1 MTRISKKTSIDFTAL
16 NYLSESA
23 YDSTKWNLG
32 KGLIAS
38 NGATAI
44 DKYIAPDFQ
53 VIRPM
58 EESTAFAVTQIF
70 TYNHSTTT
78 AYIFGVENST

>member
-1 MTRISKKTSIDFTAL
+1 MRISKKTSIDFSNL

-23 YDSTKWNLG
+23 YNSSKWNLG
-32 KGLIAS
+32 KGIIAN

-53 VIRPM
+53 AIRPM
-58 EESTAFAVTQIF
+58 EESTPFAIVQIF
-70 TYNHSTTT
+70 CYNLSSTIC
-78 AYIFGVENST
+78 YIF

>member
-1 MTRISKKTSIDFTAL
+1 MTRISKRTAVDFSNL

-23 YDSTKWNLG
+23 YDSSKWNLG
-32 KGLIAS
+32 KGLIAN

-53 VIRPM
+53 AIRPM
-58 EESTAFAVTQIF
+58 EESTAFAVTQISA
-70 TYNHSTTT
+70 YNLSSTIC
-78 AYIFGVENST
+78 YIF